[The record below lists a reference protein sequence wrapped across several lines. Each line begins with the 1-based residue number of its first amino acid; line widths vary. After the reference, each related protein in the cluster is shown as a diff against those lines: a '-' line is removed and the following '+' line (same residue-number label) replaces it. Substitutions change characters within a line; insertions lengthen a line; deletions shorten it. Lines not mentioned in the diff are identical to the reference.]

1 MIKTRFAP
9 SPTGDLHIGS
19 LRTALFAYLF
29 AKKNQGEFILRIED
43 TDQTRYKEGSV
54 ESILQGL
61 AWAGINYDGEIF
73 YQSKRTEIY
82 QKYADELVKNGHAYY
97 CFCSSETLNEMR
109 KEQEAQKQAP
119 MYDRRCLKLS
129 AEEID
134 KKLQAGEPYV
144 IRLKIPNTSPL
155 PSPYK
160 GEGVK
165 GPLPLPRG
173 ELERGVISFPDLI
186 RGQVS
191 FDLKTIDD
199 QVLIKSDGFPTYHLA
214 NVVDD
219 HEMEISHVIRAE
231 EWLPST
237 PKHIILYQ
245 MFGWTPPEFAH
256 LSMILAPD
264 KSKLSKRHG
273 ATSVLE
279 FKNLGYLPEAVVNY
293 ITLLGWNPGTEQEIF
308 SLSELESEF
317 DLAKVNKAGAIFD
330 IEKLNWMNGHYI
342 HQKSLDELT
351 DLCLPFLS
359 PSVIPAQ
366 AGIQDFSSG
375 SRVEHGITNSR
386 DYLKKIVALEQERLK
401 KLSDIT
407 EATEYFF
414 TEPTYEKELL
424 QWRKSD
430 LNDAKNKLKFLLI
443 ELEKVPNENWTRSAL
458 EQFIKGLIEAEKLD
472 TGAVLWPMRVALSG
486 RKNSPSPFE
495 LAEVLGKEKSLERI
509 KKAINII

>member
-9 SPTGDLHIGS
+9 SPTGDLHIGG

-29 AKKNQGEFILRIED
+29 AKKNQGEFVLRIED

-54 ESILQGL
+54 ATILESLKWVNIK
-61 AWAGINYDGEIF
+61 YDGEIT

-82 QKYADELVKNGHAYY
+82 KKYADELIKNGHAYY
-97 CFCSSETLNEMR
+97 CFCSAETLDAMR
-109 KEQEAQKQAP
+109 QTQETKKQAP
-119 MYDRRCLKLS
+119 MYDRRCLNLS

-134 KKLQAGEPYV
+134 KKLQAGEPHV
-144 IRLKIPNTSPL
+144 IRLKIPTGQT
-155 PSPYK
+155 K
-160 GEGVK
+160 F
-165 GPLPLPRG
+165 
-173 ELERGVISFPDLI
+173 IDLV
-186 RGQVS
+186 RGQIEI
-191 FDLKTIDD
+191 DNNTIDD

-219 HEMEISHVIRAE
+219 HEMEITHVIRAE

-256 LSMILAPD
+256 LSIILAPD

-293 ITLLGWNPGTEQEIF
+293 IALLGWNPGSDKEIF
-308 SLSELESEF
+308 SLEALEYEF
-317 DLAKVNKAGAIFD
+317 SLDKVQKAGAVFD

-342 HQKSLDELT
+342 RQ
-351 DLCLPFLS
+351 LS
-359 PSVIPAQ
+359 PDKLLELCRDYLPLTKGEPTRSKRDGGGESYNI
-366 AGIQDFSSG
+366 
-375 SRVEHGITNSR
+375 

-414 TEPTYEKELL
+414 TEPIFEKELL

-430 LNDAKNKLKFLLI
+430 LNDAKNKLEFLFV
-443 ELEKVPNENWTRSAL
+443 ELEKVPAENFTRGAL

-486 RKNSPSPFE
+486 RQNSPGPFE

-509 KKAINII
+509 KFAIAKL